1 MNFADIKPF
10 LAENHRAVVQT
21 IQPNG
26 AVQSSVVVCGALADQ
41 LVLASVYPKSRKV
54 RNLRRNPQTPAVLR
68 LAGRGRFATPGFP
81 PC

>member
-26 AVQSSVVVCGALADQ
+26 AVPASISRFTQHRRRLA
-41 LVLASVYPKSRKV
+41 A
-54 RNLRRNPQTPAVLR
+54 LR
-68 LAGRGRFATPGFP
+68 LVTRGSFVTSRFP
-81 PC
+81 PCWTIKGP